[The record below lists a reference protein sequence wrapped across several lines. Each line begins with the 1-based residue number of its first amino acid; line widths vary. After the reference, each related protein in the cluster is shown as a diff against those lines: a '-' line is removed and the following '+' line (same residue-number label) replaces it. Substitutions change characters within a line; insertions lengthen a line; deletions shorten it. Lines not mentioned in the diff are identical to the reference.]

1 MAILQLFN
9 LSTFQPRRRRA
20 RFPLHHDGPSARR
33 ELETG
38 TNAFQRIPMNPSRQ
52 NNPMTEAEAILQ
64 VSRSGKAKR
73 KGAGWE
79 RVGWGL
85 VVVFLP
91 PGLFAF
97 LSARY
102 WHEQL
107 EEFPWSADLSKMQ
120 WAMERATL
128 LIDRIMW
135 RWWVGVLCWGLV
147 VAGAVMAFRQRKA
160 RLKAALPDAE

>member
-1 MAILQLFN
+1 
-9 LSTFQPRRRRA
+9 
-20 RFPLHHDGPSARR
+20 
-33 ELETG
+33 
-38 TNAFQRIPMNPSRQ
+38 MNPSRQ

-73 KGAGWE
+73 KGAGWA

-85 VVVFLP
+85 MVVFLP

-107 EEFPWSADLSKMQ
+107 EEFPWTTDLSKMQ
-120 WAMERATL
+120 WAMEHATRL
-128 LIDRIMW
+128 MDRIMW
-135 RWWVGVLCWGLV
+135 RWWVGVICWVLV